1 MSSREKQDRVRSRC
15 GNRVEP
21 IEVPRHPRHQSEKK
35 NMMIIGRKIGMTQ
48 LFEESG
54 KVVPVSVIEAGPCPI
69 VQVKTKDK
77 EGYTAIQIGFDEVK
91 ESRTSKAEVGHCKK
105 ASVTPRRVLHEVR
118 VDDATAFKVGEMIDV
133 KVFEGTKIV
142 HVTGT
147 SKGRGFAGTIK
158 RHNFQRGRKTHG
170 NKNYREP
177 GSVGASA
184 FPSRIFPGK
193 RLPGRMGG
201 VKRTTRNLTLVQI
214 DTENN
219 LLFIKGSIPGANNGI
234 VFVRSDAK

>member
-1 MSSREKQDRVRSRC
+1 
-15 GNRVEP
+15 
-21 IEVPRHPRHQSEKK
+21 
-35 NMMIIGRKIGMTQ
+35 MMLIGKKIGMTQ
-48 LFEESG
+48 IFEESG

-69 VQVKTKDK
+69 VQVKTTAR

-91 ESRTSKAEVGHCKK
+91 ESRMSKPENGHFKK
-105 ASVTPRRVLHEVR
+105 ANVTPRRILREIR
-118 VDDATAFKVGEMIDV
+118 VDDASSFKVGDTLDV
-133 KVFEGTKIV
+133 KLFEGSKIV

-158 RHNFQRGRKTHG
+158 RYHFQRGRKTHG

-201 VKRTTRNLTLVQI
+201 VQRTTRNLTLVQI
-214 DTENN
+214 DAENN

-234 VFVRSDAK
+234 VFVRTES

>member
-1 MSSREKQDRVRSRC
+1 
-15 GNRVEP
+15 
-21 IEVPRHPRHQSEKK
+21 
-35 NMMIIGRKIGMTQ
+35 MMIIGRKLGMTQ
-48 LFEESG
+48 IFEESG
-54 KVVPVSVIEAGPCPI
+54 KVVPVSIIEAGPCPI
-69 VQVKTKDK
+69 VQVKTKEK
-77 EGYTAIQIGFDEVK
+77 EGYTAIQIGFDGTR
-91 ESRTSKAEVGHCKK
+91 ESRLSKAEFGHLKK
-105 ASVTPRRVLHEVR
+105 ANVEPRRVLREVR
-118 VDDATAFKVGEMIDV
+118 VDDASAFKVGDSLDV
-133 KVFEGTKIV
+133 KMFEGTTIV

-158 RHNFQRGRKTHG
+158 RYNFMRGRKSHG

-214 DTENN
+214 DVENN
-219 LLFIKGSIPGANNGI
+219 LLFIKGCIPGANNDI

>member
-1 MSSREKQDRVRSRC
+1 
-15 GNRVEP
+15 
-21 IEVPRHPRHQSEKK
+21 
-35 NMMIIGRKIGMTQ
+35 MMLIGKKIGMTQ
-48 LFEESG
+48 MFEPSG

-69 VQVKTKDK
+69 VQVKTAER
-77 EGYTAIQIGFDEVK
+77 EGYVALQIGFDEVK
-91 ESRTSKAEVGHCKK
+91 ESRISKAENGHFKK
-105 ASVTPRRVLHEVR
+105 ANTTPRRILREVR
-118 VDDATAFKVGEMIDV
+118 VEDAGSFKVGDTLDV
-133 KVFEGTKIV
+133 KVFEGAKFV

-158 RHNFQRGRKTHG
+158 RYHFQRGRKTHG

-193 RLPGRMGG
+193 RAPGRMGG
-201 VKRTTRNLTLVQI
+201 VQRTTRNLTLVQI

-219 LLFIKGSIPGANNGI
+219 LLFVKGSIPGANNGI
-234 VFVRSDAK
+234 VFVRTER

>member
-1 MSSREKQDRVRSRC
+1 
-15 GNRVEP
+15 
-21 IEVPRHPRHQSEKK
+21 
-35 NMMIIGRKIGMTQ
+35 MMLIGKKIGMTQ
-48 LFEESG
+48 MFEASG

-69 VQVKTKDK
+69 VQVKTTEK

-91 ESRTSKAEVGHCKK
+91 ESRMSKAENGHCKK
-105 ASVTPRRVLHEVR
+105 ANIATRRILREVR
-118 VDDATAFKVGEMIDV
+118 VDDAGNFKVGDTLDV
-133 KVFEGTKIV
+133 KVFEGAKIV

-147 SKGRGFAGTIK
+147 SKGKGFAGTI
-158 RHNFQRGRKTHG
+158 RRYHFQRGRKTHG

-193 RLPGRMGG
+193 RAPGRMGG
-201 VKRTTRNLTLVQI
+201 VQRTTRNLTLVQI
-214 DTENN
+214 DAENN

-234 VFVRSDAK
+234 VFVRTES

>member
-1 MSSREKQDRVRSRC
+1 
-15 GNRVEP
+15 
-21 IEVPRHPRHQSEKK
+21 
-35 NMMIIGRKIGMTQ
+35 MMLIGKKIGMTQ
-48 LFEESG
+48 MFEASG

-69 VQVKTKDK
+69 VQVKTAGK

-91 ESRTSKAEVGHCKK
+91 ESRMSKAENGHCKK
-105 ASVTPRRVLHEVR
+105 ANVATRRILREIR
-118 VDDATAFKVGEMIDV
+118 VDDAGNFKVGDMLDV
-133 KVFEGTKIV
+133 KLFEGAKVV

-147 SKGRGFAGTIK
+147 SKGKGFAGTI
-158 RHNFQRGRKTHG
+158 RRYHFQRGRKTHG

-193 RLPGRMGG
+193 RAPGRMGG
-201 VKRTTRNLTLVQI
+201 VQRTTRNLTLVQI
-214 DTENN
+214 DAENN

-234 VFVRSDAK
+234 VFVRTEG

>member
-1 MSSREKQDRVRSRC
+1 ML
-15 GNRVEP
+15 
-21 IEVPRHPRHQSEKK
+21 
-35 NMMIIGRKIGMTQ
+35 IGKKIGMTQ
-48 LFEESG
+48 MFEASG

-69 VQVKTKDK
+69 VQVKTADK

-91 ESRTSKAEVGHCKK
+91 ESRMSKAENGHCKK
-105 ASVTPRRVLHEVR
+105 ANVATRRILREVR
-118 VDDATAFKVGEMIDV
+118 VDDAGNFKVGDTLDV
-133 KVFEGTKIV
+133 KVFEGAKIV

-147 SKGRGFAGTIK
+147 SKGKGFAGTI
-158 RHNFQRGRKTHG
+158 RRYHFQRGRKTHG

-193 RLPGRMGG
+193 RAPGRMGG
-201 VKRTTRNLTLVQI
+201 VQRTTRNLTLVQI
-214 DTENN
+214 DAENN

-234 VFVRSDAK
+234 VFVRTEG

>member
-1 MSSREKQDRVRSRC
+1 
-15 GNRVEP
+15 
-21 IEVPRHPRHQSEKK
+21 
-35 NMMIIGRKIGMTQ
+35 MMLIGKKIGMTQ
-48 LFEESG
+48 MFEESG

-69 VQVKTKDK
+69 IQVKTSER

-91 ESRTSKAEVGHCKK
+91 ESRATKAEIGHCKK
-105 ASVTPRRVLHEVR
+105 ANTVPHRILREIR
-118 VDDATAFKVGEMIDV
+118 VDDASPFKVGDTLDV
-133 KVFEGTKIV
+133 KVFEGAKIV

-147 SKGRGFAGTIK
+147 SKGRGFAGTI
-158 RHNFQRGRKTHG
+158 RRYHFQRGRKTHG

-184 FPSRIFPGK
+184 FPSRTFPGK
-193 RLPGRMGG
+193 RMPGRMGG
-201 VKRTTRNLTLVQI
+201 VQRTTRNLTLVQI

-234 VFVRSDAK
+234 VFVRTEG